1 MASNSFGTHF
11 RITTWGESHGK
22 AYGVVIDGCPAGL
35 ELSENEIT
43 EALAYR
49 RPGRNVYTT
58 SRKESDIAHIY
69 SGVFE
74 GKTTGAPISIIIFNR
89 DNNSDDYASIR
100 KLLRPGHA
108 TFTYWK
114 KYTNFD
120 PYGGGRASA
129 RETVCRVAAGAVAKK
144 LLRLCG
150 VDLIAYIR
158 TINNI
163 MAPSYVGY
171 NINDIREQ
179 INTSPIFCPCSDTEK
194 EILTLLNSVKLS
206 GDSIGGII
214 ELFTTKLPIGL
225 GDPIY
230 EKVEANLAK
239 AMLSIPGCRGFEI
252 GNGFLSA
259 GQLGSEANDI
269 FNMDN
274 SGDIFLTTNHSGGI
288 LGGITN
294 GMPIYCRM
302 AFKPTSSIQKPQHTV
317 NFIDKTSDILQYR
330 AADRHDPCIAIR
342 AVPVVEAMA
351 ALVLIDAFI
360 FNLSTHIT
368 HIISRVREPAN
379 I

>member
-43 EALAYR
+43 EALSYR
-49 RPGRNVYTT
+49 RPGRNIYTT
-58 SRKESDIAHIY
+58 PRKESDIAHIY

-89 DNNSDDYASIR
+89 DNNSDDYACIR
-100 KLLRPGHA
+100 ELLRPGHA

-144 LLRLCG
+144 LLHLCG
-150 VDLIAYIR
+150 VELIAYIR
-158 TINNI
+158 AINNI
-163 MAPSYVGY
+163 TSPSYVKY
-171 NINDIREQ
+171 NMDDIRGQ
-179 INTSPIFCPCSDTEK
+179 IKTSPIFCPCPDTEQ
-194 EILTLLNSVKLS
+194 EILTLLHAVKSS
-206 GDSIGGII
+206 GDSVGGIV
-214 ELFTTKLPIGL
+214 ELFTTNLPIGL

-230 EKVEANLAK
+230 EKLEANLAK
-239 AMLSIPGCRGFEI
+239 AMLSIPGCKGFEI
-252 GNGFLSA
+252 GDGFLSA
-259 GQLGSEANDI
+259 KQLGSEANDI
-269 FNMDN
+269 FDMDS
-274 SGDIFLTTNHSGGI
+274 SGDIFLITNHSGGI

-302 AFKPTSSIQKPQHTV
+302 PFKPTSSIQKPQDTV
-317 NFIDKTSDILQYR
+317 NFIEKTSHTLQYG
-330 AADRHDPCIAIR
+330 ATARHDPCIAIR

-360 FNLSTHIT
+360 FNLSTDIN
-368 HIISRVREPAN
+368 HIISRVRESAN

>member
-35 ELSENEIT
+35 ELCEDEIT
-43 EALAYR
+43 KALSYR

-58 SRKESDIAHIY
+58 SRKELDIAHIY
-69 SGVFE
+69 SGVFQ
-74 GKTTGAPISIIIFNR
+74 GKTTGAPISIIIFNK
-89 DNNSDDYASIR
+89 DNNPDDYASIQE
-100 KLLRPGHA
+100 LLRPGHA

-114 KYTNFD
+114 KYANFD

-129 RETVCRVAAGAVAKK
+129 RETVCRVAAGAIAKK
-144 LLRLCG
+144 VLYLCG
-150 VDLIAYIR
+150 VDLIAYTR
-158 TINNI
+158 AINNI
-163 MAPSYVGY
+163 TTPSYVGY
-171 NINDIREQ
+171 NIDDIRGQ
-179 INTSPIFCPCSDTEK
+179 IKTSPIFCPCSDTEQH
-194 EILTLLNSVKLS
+194 ILKLLHWAKSS
-206 GDSIGGII
+206 GDSLGGIV
-214 ELFTTKLPIGL
+214 ELFTTNLPIGL

-230 EKVEANLAK
+230 EKLEANLAK
-239 AMLSIPGCRGFEI
+239 AMLSIPGCKGFEI
-252 GNGFLSA
+252 GDGFLSA
-259 GQLGSEANDI
+259 EQLGSESNDI
-269 FNMDN
+269 FDIDS

-302 AFKPTSSIQKPQHTV
+302 PFKPTSSIKKPQDTV
-317 NFIDKTSDILQYR
+317 NFIEKTSCTLQYG
-330 AADRHDPCIAIR
+330 AGARHDPCIAIR

-360 FNLSTHIT
+360 SNLSTDIN
-368 HIISRVREPAN
+368 HIISGVREPAN